1 MLSDQRSAAL
11 VTPQAQINWLCVPRI
26 DSPGIF
32 AALLGGPEAGHFSIR
47 PLDNDSYAEPTQTY
61 LEGTLVLQTSWP
73 TLNVTDY
80 LDCADGRPHQAA
92 GRTAL
97 IRHIEGNGRVQVVFA
112 PRLDFG
118 RVPTRIEIG
127 SGCLEVI
134 GAADLL
140 ILRSAGVD
148 WLIEDHGMHQ
158 SAVAEIDLA
167 RGPVTLQLRY
177 GPESTGPEST
187 GPESTGPEST
197 GPESTGPES
206 TGPESTGPESTG
218 PESTGPASPQPARS
232 TEPERHELTARFWRD
247 WVDGLQLPEV
257 EPDLVRRSALTLKAL
272 CYGPTGA
279 ILAAATTSLPEFI
292 GGVRNWDYR
301 YCWIRDAAMSA
312 SALTRLGSGN
322 EAIDLLDWLL
332 GVIKNNDVNPNQLSP
347 LYTVEG
353 QPLPP
358 EETLEELAGYADSR
372 PVRVGNEACHQLQLD
387 VFGPVAELI
396 HQIASADPALPVKY
410 WRLLED
416 LVDAVEQ
423 RWMEPDQGMWEIRSA
438 PRHHTH
444 SKVMCWLTVD
454 RAVRTGADI
463 DGNERPDWVDL
474 RERIRDDIMANSWN
488 DEVAAFTTAYDGTDL
503 DASVLAI
510 GLSGLVEPHDPRFAA
525 TVAAVDRSL
534 RHNETVYRYKH
545 DDGISGAEG
554 GFNLMTSWLIDAKI
568 LIGDLDEARSLFESY
583 LALAGPTGLI
593 PEEVDPETG
602 AGLGNHPQAYSHLGL
617 INNACNLARTNQRT
631 VGRNTRSD

>member
-1 MLSDQRSAAL
+1 MLSDQRTAAL

-26 DSPGIF
+26 DSPAIF
-32 AALLGGPEAGHFSIR
+32 AALLGGPEAGHFSIK
-47 PLDNDSYAEPTQTY
+47 PLDDDSYTEPTQTY

-92 GRTAL
+92 GRTDL
-97 IRHIEGNGRVQVVFA
+97 IRQIEGNGRVQVVFA

-118 RVPTRIEIG
+118 RVPTRIEIRDG
-127 SGCLEVI
+127 SLEVI

-140 ILRSAGVD
+140 IMRSADVD

-177 GPESTGPEST
+177 GPESTGPVST
-187 GPESTGPEST
+187 GPVSTGPVST
-197 GPESTGPES
+197 GPVSTGPA
-206 TGPESTGPESTG
+206 
-218 PESTGPASPQPARS
+218 STGPASPQPARP
-232 TEPERHELTARFWRD
+232 TEPERRELTARFWRD
-247 WVDGLQLPEV
+247 WADGLRLPEV
-257 EPDLVRRSALTLKAL
+257 EPEMVRRSALTLKAL

-358 EETLEELAGYADSR
+358 EEMLEELAGYADSR

-525 TVAAVDRSL
+525 TVAAVDSSL

-602 AGLGNHPQAYSHLGL
+602 AGLGNHPQAYSHVGL

-631 VGRNTRSD
+631 AGRSTRSG

>member
-1 MLSDQRSAAL
+1 MLSDQRTAAL

-26 DSPGIF
+26 DSPAIF
-32 AALLGGPEAGHFSIR
+32 AALLGGPEAGHFSIK
-47 PLDNDSYAEPTQTY
+47 PLDDDSYTEPTQTY

-92 GRTAL
+92 GRTDL

-127 SGCLEVI
+127 AGCLEVI
-134 GAADLL
+134 SAADLL

-148 WLIEDHGMHQ
+148 WLIEDHGVHQ
-158 SAVAEIDLA
+158 SAVAEIEMA

-197 GPESTGPES
+197 GPES
-206 TGPESTGPESTG
+206 
-218 PESTGPASPQPARS
+218 PQPARP
-232 TEPERHELTARFWRD
+232 TEPERRELTARFWSD
-247 WVDGLQLPEV
+247 WADGLRLPEV
-257 EPDLVRRSALTLKAL
+257 EPEMVRRSALTLKAL

-372 PVRVGNEACHQLQLD
+372 PVRVGNEACVQLQLD

-396 HQIASADPALPVKY
+396 HQIASANPALPVKY

-454 RAVRTGADI
+454 RAIRTGADI
-463 DGNERPDWVDL
+463 DGSERPDWVDL

-525 TVAAVDRSL
+525 TVTAVDRSL
-534 RHNETVYRYKH
+534 RHNQTVYRYKH
-545 DDGISGAEG
+545 DDGVSGAEG

-568 LIGDLDEARSLFESY
+568 LTGDLDEARSLFESY

-631 VGRNTRSD
+631 PGRSTRSG

>member
-11 VTPQAQINWLCVPRI
+11 VTPQAQINWLCAPRI

-32 AALLGGPEAGHFSIR
+32 AALLGGPEAGHFSIK
-47 PLDNDSYAEPTQTY
+47 PLDDDSYAEPTQTY

-80 LDCADGRPHQAA
+80 LDCSDDQPHQAA
-92 GRTAL
+92 GRTDL
-97 IRHIEGNGRVQVVFA
+97 VRHIEGSGRVQVVFA

-127 SGCLEVI
+127 GGCLEVI
-134 GAADLL
+134 GAMDLL

-148 WLIEDHGMHQ
+148 WLIEDHGVHQ
-158 SAVAEIDLA
+158 SAVAEIDLTQ
-167 RGPVTLQLRY
+167 GPITLHLCY
-177 GPESTGPEST
+177 GTESTGPELT
-187 GPESTGPEST
+187 GAE
-197 GPESTGPES
+197 
-206 TGPESTGPESTG
+206 
-218 PESTGPASPQPARS
+218 SPQPDRP
-232 TEPERHELTARFWRD
+232 TEPERRELTARFWSD

-257 EPDLVRRSALTLKAL
+257 EPEMVRRSALTLKAL

-312 SALTRLGSGN
+312 SALLRLGSTH
-322 EAIDLLDWLL
+322 EAVEMLNWLSA
-332 GVIKNNDVNPNQLSP
+332 VIEDNDVNPRELSP
-347 LYTVEG
+347 LYTVDG
-353 QPLPP
+353 RSLPP
-358 EETLEELAGYADSR
+358 EENVEELAGYADSR
-372 PVRVGNEACHQLQLD
+372 PVRVGNAACHQLQLD
-387 VFGPVAELI
+387 VFGSVADLI
-396 HQIASADPALPVKY
+396 HQLADTHAGLSARH

-416 LVDAVEQ
+416 LVDVVEQ

-438 PRHHTH
+438 ARHHTH
-444 SKVMCWLTVD
+444 SKTMCWLTVN
-454 RAVRTGADI
+454 RAIRISTDVYGR
-463 DGNERPDWVDL
+463 ERPDWSEL
-474 RERIRDDIMANSWN
+474 RDRIRDDILRNAWN
-488 DEVAAFTTAYDGTDL
+488 DEVGAFTTAYDGTDL

-510 GLSGLVEPHDPRFAA
+510 GLWGLIEPNDARLAA
-525 TVAAVDRSL
+525 TVAAVEKSL
-534 RHNETVYRYKH
+534 RHNETVYRYKR
-545 DDGISGAEG
+545 DDGLPGAEG

-568 LIGDLDEARSLFESY
+568 LIGDFDEARSLFESY
-583 LALAGPTGLI
+583 LSLAGPTGLI

-617 INNACNLARTNQRT
+617 INNACNLARTNPRT
-631 VGRNTRSD
+631 AGRSTRSA

>member
-26 DSPGIF
+26 DSPAIF
-32 AALLGGPEAGHFSIR
+32 AALLGGPEAGHFSIE
-47 PLDNDSYAEPTQTY
+47 PVGANTDAEPTQTY
-61 LEGTLVLQTSWP
+61 LDGTLVLQTSWP
-73 TLNVTDY
+73 TFNVTDY
-80 LDCADGRPHQAA
+80 LDCANGRPHQAA
-92 GRTAL
+92 GRTDL
-97 IRHIEGNGRVQVVFA
+97 IRHIEGSGRVQVVFA

-118 RVPTRIEIG
+118 RVPTQIEIG

-148 WLIEDHGMHQ
+148 WLIEDHGVHQ
-158 SAVAEIDLA
+158 SAVTEIDLA
-167 RGPVTLQLRY
+167 QGPVTLHMSY
-177 GPESTGPEST
+177 GPESTGPES
-187 GPESTGPEST
+187 
-197 GPESTGPES
+197 
-206 TGPESTGPESTG
+206 
-218 PESTGPASPQPARS
+218 PQARP
-232 TEPERHELTARFWRD
+232 TEPERREQTTRFWSD
-247 WVDGLQLPEV
+247 WANRLDLPDV
-257 EPDLVRRSALTLKAL
+257 EPELVRRSALTLKAL

-332 GVIKNNDVNPNQLSP
+332 GVIENNDVNPNQLSP

-372 PVRVGNEACHQLQLD
+372 PVRVGNEACVQLQLD

-410 WRLLED
+410 WQLLED

-474 RERIRDDIMANSWN
+474 RERIRDDILANSWN

-510 GLSGLVEPHDPRFAA
+510 GLSGLVQPHDPRFAA

-568 LIGDLDEARSLFESY
+568 LIGDLDGARSLFESY
-583 LALAGPTGLI
+583 LSLAGPTGLI

-602 AGLGNHPQAYSHLGL
+602 AGLGNHPQAYSHVGL

-631 VGRNTRSD
+631 ADRKRRSA

>member
-1 MLSDQRSAAL
+1 MLSDQRTAAL

-26 DSPGIF
+26 DSPAIF
-32 AALLGGPEAGHFSIR
+32 AALLGGPEAGHFSIK
-47 PLDNDSYAEPTQTY
+47 PLDDDSYTEPTQTY

-80 LDCADGRPHQAA
+80 LDCANGRPHQAA
-92 GRTAL
+92 GRTDL
-97 IRHIEGNGRVQVVFA
+97 IRHIEGSGRVQVVFA

-127 SGCLEVI
+127 AGCLKVI
-134 GAADLL
+134 GAVDLL

-158 SAVAEIDLA
+158 SMVAEIDLA

-177 GPESTGPEST
+177 GPESTGPVSTGPAST
-187 GPESTGPEST
+187 GPES
-197 GPESTGPES
+197 
-206 TGPESTGPESTG
+206 
-218 PESTGPASPQPARS
+218 PQPARP
-232 TEPERHELTARFWRD
+232 TEPERRELTARFWRD
-247 WVDGLQLPEV
+247 WADGLRLPEV
-257 EPDLVRRSALTLKAL
+257 EPEMVRRSALTLKAL

-372 PVRVGNEACHQLQLD
+372 PVRVGNEVCHQLQLD

-488 DEVAAFTTAYDGTDL
+488 VEVAAFTTAYDGTDL

-525 TVAAVDRSL
+525 TVAAVDKSL
-534 RHNETVYRYKH
+534 RHNQTVYRYKH
-545 DDGISGAEG
+545 DDGLPGAEG

-568 LIGDLDEARSLFESY
+568 LIGDLDGARSLFESY

-602 AGLGNHPQAYSHLGL
+602 AGLGNHPQAYSHVGL

-631 VGRNTRSD
+631 AGRSTRSG